1 MPVDELAMAAAIR
14 RQEDRLAKDPSSLAF
29 AQLADLYRK
38 AGRPAD
44 AIATCRSGLQRYP
57 HYTTARL
64 ILAKTLLAES
74 DPTGALAEIEAILQ
88 VSPKDV
94 QCHRLAA
101 EAHRRMG
108 RLDAAVRSLES
119 AVALDPGDRESRA
132 LLSLL
137 RVDPGVSETA
147 GVARLLVDET
157 FITAVFGDLCLEQG
171 LADEAAVVFTRML
184 RKDPDNTGVR
194 ERLELALRARSRRK
208 G

>member
-1 MPVDELAMAAAIR
+1 MPVDDVVVTAAIR
-14 RQEDRLAKDPSSLAF
+14 RQEERLARDPSSLAF

-38 AGRPAD
+38 AGRSAD
-44 AIATCRSGLQRYP
+44 AIATCRAGLQRYP

-64 ILAKTLLAES
+64 ILAKTLLAEN
-74 DPTGALAEIEAILQ
+74 DPAAALAEIETILQ

-101 EAHRRMG
+101 EAHRRLG
-108 RLDAAVRSLES
+108 RLDAAVRSLEA

-137 RVDPGVSETA
+137 RADTGGGETA
-147 GVARLLVDET
+147 GVARLLADDT
-157 FITAVFGDLCLEQG
+157 FVTVAFGTVCLEQG

-184 RKDPDNTGVR
+184 RQDPGNTEAH
-194 ERLELALRARSRRK
+194 ERLEMALRARSRRK

>member
-1 MPVDELAMAAAIR
+1 MPADDLAMAATIR
-14 RQEDRLAKDPSSLAF
+14 RQEDRLAKDPTSLAF

-44 AIATCRSGLQRYP
+44 AIATCRAGLQRYP

-64 ILAKTLLAES
+64 ILAKTLLSEN
-74 DPTGALAEIEAILQ
+74 DPGGALAEIEAILQ

-108 RLDAAVRSLES
+108 HLDGAVRSLES

-132 LLSLL
+132 LLTVL
-137 RVDPGVSETA
+137 RGDAGVGETA
-147 GVARLLVDET
+147 GVARLLSDDT
-157 FITAVFGDLCLEQG
+157 FVTASFGGLCLDQG
-171 LADEAAVVFTRML
+171 LADEAALVFTRLL
-184 RKDPDNTGVR
+184 RQDPSNTEAR
-194 ERLELALRARSRRK
+194 DRLEMALRVRSRRK